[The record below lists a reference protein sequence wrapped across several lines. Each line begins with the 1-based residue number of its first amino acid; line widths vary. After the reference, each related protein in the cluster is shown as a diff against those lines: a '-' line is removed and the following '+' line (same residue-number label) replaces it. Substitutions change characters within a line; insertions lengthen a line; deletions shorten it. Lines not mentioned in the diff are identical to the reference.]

1 MDPAES
7 ISAMSP
13 LVEPTPPWVL
23 ADARYLSS
31 WELPPLDETVP
42 LARRLV
48 AEACRHYAMEELA
61 GDAALLT
68 SEVVTNAIRHA
79 GAPVLLQFGPHR
91 GGVVVAVSDD
101 SEVPP
106 VIRSVEPYGERGRG
120 MHLVDA
126 LAVEWGVERRSA
138 GTKTVWFHLVKY

>member
-1 MDPAES
+1 MT
-7 ISAMSP
+7 SP

-23 ADARYLSS
+23 ADATYLSS
-31 WELPPLDETVP
+31 WELPPLDEAVP

-48 AEACRHYAMEELA
+48 TDACDRYAMGELA
-61 GDAALLT
+61 DDAALLT

-101 SEVPP
+101 SELLPT
-106 VIRSVEPYGERGRG
+106 IRSVEQFGERGRG

-138 GTKTVWFHLVKY
+138 GTKTVWFHLVNTDRS